1 MKNFA
6 MIVNDFYPLTIA
18 ATFSILEVFWKP
30 CYASAYDQVNRENW
44 KDVKQ
49 REWDVWKSIILPDF
63 FWKCF

>member
-1 MKNFA
+1 MKSFA
-6 MIVNDFYPLTIA
+6 MIVNDLYPLTIA

-49 REWDVWKSIILPDF
+49 RE
-63 FWKCF
+63 